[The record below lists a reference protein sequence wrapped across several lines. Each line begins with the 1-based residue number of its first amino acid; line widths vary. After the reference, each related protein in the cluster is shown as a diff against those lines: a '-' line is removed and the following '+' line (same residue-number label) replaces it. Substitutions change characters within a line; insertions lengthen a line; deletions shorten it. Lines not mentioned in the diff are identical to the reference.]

1 MYLILYAF
9 KSVYYSAS
17 TSVVHVLQEE
27 EKKHLVT
34 PLLNRIVRC
43 IRNIMFYAYATCGH
57 IMFAYTTRPC
67 RGLTAVTVLRV
78 THKAVTIIE

>member
-27 EKKHLVT
+27 EKKTSCH
-34 PLLNRIVRC
+34 
-43 IRNIMFYAYATCGH
+43 
-57 IMFAYTTRPC
+57 
-67 RGLTAVTVLRV
+67 AVTESHCSMYKEYNVLRV
-78 THKAVTIIE
+78 RDVWTYYVCVHNTTVPWTNRGDRASGNP